1 MPTYT
6 LLFTPDG
13 NPDGSRESRPLKCVA
28 PNPWLALEKFR
39 HAIGQRTVE
48 LREGDRSFG
57 RFRHGFPGG
66 GGIWEVSEHLTLI
79 SEFGQPPAR

>member
-13 NPDGSRESRPLKCVA
+13 DEETRPLQCVA
-28 PNPWLALEKFR
+28 PNPWLALEKAR
-39 HAIGQRTVE
+39 HTIGQRTVE

-57 RFRHGFPGG
+57 RFRHGFPAGG
-66 GGIWEVSEHLTLI
+66 GVWEVSEHLTAN
-79 SEFGQPPAR
+79 SEFGQRPAR